1 KITALLASAHRPW
14 SYADHMARR
23 MFQVER
29 VEWLD
34 DSQLYRLMQALI
46 IDRSRHE

>member
-1 KITALLASAHRPW
+1 
-14 SYADHMARR
+14 MARR

-46 IDRSRHE
+46 IDRSRHGQV